1 MTSRTSTP
9 VRCLEIILAS
19 IGGGMLS
26 GLAVGAGLSW
36 LSYVDE
42 WAGACAIGGVIG
54 LLASPVMIAALYW
67 RPLGPSFLII
77 LPPTMLVAFL
87 GAQTDR
93 FILAVMFIPVYVLT
107 AFIARGRLPDIRTL
121 PPLSDPDLCKT
132 CGYSLK
138 GLPSIAHAVYS
149 LPGRRCPECGHIEQ
163 TQDP

>member
-1 MTSRTSTP
+1 MTSRISTP

-26 GLAVGAGLSW
+26 GLSVGAGLSW

-54 LLASPVMIAALYW
+54 LLASPFMIAALFW
-67 RPLGPSFLII
+67 RPLGRSFAII
-77 LPPTMLVAFL
+77 LPPTMLLAFL
-87 GAQTDR
+87 GVQTEH
-93 FILAVMFIPVYVLT
+93 FILATMFIPVYVLT

-132 CGYSLK
+132 CCYSLK
-138 GLPSIAHAVYS
+138 GQPRVAHVAGCPS
-149 LPGRRCPECGHIEQ
+149 RRCPECGHIEQ